1 MGEIVAL
8 LQLNPI
14 VGDIDANVAE
24 IERAIALAAANGAVI
39 AWTSELAVCGYP
51 PRDLLLEEGFV
62 VRCQDAASTVQSP
75 ILTLVGTPIDSGTE
89 RTKPANGAVRVGPD
103 GSSEVVCRKQLLP
116 TYDVFDEARYF
127 EPNLDVGLSS
137 AAGMY
142 LGVTICED
150 AWQHV
155 GDVPTDYRT
164 DPIEQ
169 LAERQHNDGALG
181 LTVNLSASPY
191 HLSKG
196 GERAALVRAAAATL
210 GHPFA
215 LCNQVGGND
224 DLLFDGRSLVA
235 WPDGTVVQAPG
246 WCIGVL
252 LVDLD
257 DPTASSW
264 LAWPEGE
271 CGTDCRCFVE
281 MVAPGSEPAVPD
293 SGADLLCAVTT
304 GLGDYCRKSGIDSLV
319 LGLSG
324 GIDSAVCAAIA
335 ARAVGPSNVLGLSMP
350 SRHSSQHSIE
360 DATATAQALG
370 IELLSMP
377 INELHKE
384 AEETLAVELEDGNP
398 VAAEN
403 LQARIRGMLVMGAA
417 NARGSMAVATGNK
430 SELAVGYCT
439 LYGDMNGGYAPLGD
453 LYKTQVYEL
462 AKAINEEAESSG
474 NVPPITES
482 TLTKAPSAELSPDQ
496 VDQDT
501 LPPYDI
507 LDVILRSLIEDGA
520 TPDRIVSEGHNP
532 STVTWVDERLE
543 ASEHKR
549 WQMPPAPRVSERAF
563 GQGWRRPL
571 ASRGR

>member
-1 MGEIVAL
+1 MGELVAL

-62 VRCQDAASTVQSP
+62 VRCQDAASAVQSP
-75 ILTLVGTPIDSGTE
+75 IPTLVGTPIDSGTE

-127 EPNLDVGLSS
+127 EPNLDAGLSS
-137 AAGMY
+137 AAGMH

-169 LAERQHNDGALG
+169 LAERRHNGGALR

-191 HLSKG
+191 HLSK
-196 GERAALVRAAAATL
+196 EDDRAALARAAAGTL

-257 DPTASSW
+257 DPTAASW

-271 CGTDCRCFVE
+271 CGPDCRCFVE
-281 MVAPGSEPAVPD
+281 VVSPGSEPTAPD

-304 GLGDYCRKSGIDSLV
+304 GLGDYCRKSGINSLV

-350 SRHSSQHSIE
+350 SRHSSQHSID

-377 INELHKE
+377 INELHE
-384 AEETLAVELEDGNP
+384 GAEETLAAELEDGNL

-462 AKAINEEAESSG
+462 AKAINEDAESSRK
-474 NVPPITES
+474 PRPITES
-482 TLTKAPSAELSPDQ
+482 TLTKPPSAELSPDQ

-501 LPPYDI
+501 LPPYDT
-507 LDVILRSLIEDGA
+507 LDDILRALIEDGA
-520 TPDRIVSEGHNP
+520 SPDRIVSEGHDP

-563 GQGWRRPL
+563 GQGWRQPL
-571 ASRGR
+571 AVKR

>member
-1 MGEIVAL
+1 MGEVVAL
-8 LQLNPI
+8 LQLNPT
-14 VGDIDANVAE
+14 VGDLESNVAE
-24 IERAIALAAANGAVI
+24 IERAAALAASNGASV
-39 AWTSELAVCGYP
+39 AWTCELAVCGYP
-51 PRDLLLEEGFV
+51 PRDLLLEDGFV
-62 VRCQDAASTVQSP
+62 EQCQVAASAVDSP
-75 ILTLVGTPIDSGTE
+75 IPLLVGSPIDSGSE
-89 RTKPANGAVRVGPD
+89 RTKPANGAVRVGPG
-103 GSSEVVCRKQLLP
+103 GSGEVTCRKQLLP

-127 EPNLDVGLSS
+127 EPNLDAGLAT
-137 AAGMY
+137 AAGMH

-155 GDVPTDYRT
+155 GDVPSDYRT

-169 LAERQHNDGALG
+169 LAEWQQRDGPLE
-181 LTVNLSASPY
+181 LTANLSASPY
-191 HLSKG
+191 HLAKE
-196 GERAALVRAAAATL
+196 GERAALARAAAATL

-224 DLLFDGRSLVA
+224 DLIFDGRSLVA

-257 DPTASSW
+257 DPTAASW

-271 CGTDCRCFVE
+271 CGPDCRCFVE
-281 MVAPGSEPAVPD
+281 MVSPGSEPTAPD

-304 GLGDYCRKSGIDSLV
+304 GLGDYCRKSGINSLV

-350 SRHSSQHSIE
+350 SRHSSQHSID
-360 DATATAQALG
+360 DATATARALG

-377 INELHKE
+377 INELHE
-384 AEETLAVELEDGNP
+384 GAEKTLAAELEDGDP

-462 AKAINEEAESSG
+462 AKAINEDAESSRKTR
-474 NVPPITES
+474 PITES
-482 TLTKAPSAELSPDQ
+482 TLTKPPSAELSPDQ

-501 LPPYDI
+501 LPPYDT
-507 LDVILRSLIEDGA
+507 LDDILRALIEDGA
-520 TPDRIVSEGHNP
+520 SPDRIVSEGHDP
-532 STVTWVDERLE
+532 STVIWVDERLE

-563 GQGWRRPL
+563 GQGWRQPL
-571 ASRGR
+571 AVKR

>member
-1 MGEIVAL
+1 MGEFVAL

-62 VRCQDAASTVQSP
+62 VRCQDAANAVQSP
-75 ILTLVGTPIDSGTE
+75 IPTLIGTPIDSGTE

-127 EPNLDVGLSS
+127 EPGLDAGLFSAVG
-137 AAGMY
+137 MH

-155 GDVPTDYRT
+155 GDVPADYRT

-181 LTVNLSASPY
+181 LTINLSASPY
-191 HLSKG
+191 HLSKE
-196 GERAALVRAAAATL
+196 GERAALARAAAATL

-215 LCNQVGGND
+215 LCNQIGGND

-246 WCIGVL
+246 WCMGVL

-257 DPTASSW
+257 DPTAASW

-281 MVAPGSEPAVPD
+281 MVSPGSEPNAPD

-304 GLGDYCRKSGIDSLV
+304 GLGDYCRKSGINSLV

-350 SRHSSQHSIE
+350 SRYSSQHSID
-360 DATATAQALG
+360 DATATARALG

-377 INELHKE
+377 INKLHE
-384 AEETLAVELEDGNP
+384 GAEETLAAELKDGDP

-462 AKAINEEAESSG
+462 AKAINEDAGSSK
-474 NVPPITES
+474 NTPPITES
-482 TLTKAPSAELSPDQ
+482 TLTKPPSAELSPDQ

-507 LDVILRSLIEDGA
+507 LDDILRALIEDGA
-520 TPDRIVSEGHNP
+520 SPDRIVSEGHDP

-543 ASEHKR
+543 VSEHKR

-563 GQGWRRPL
+563 GQGWRQPL
-571 ASRGR
+571 AVKR

>member
-1 MGEIVAL
+1 MGELVAL

-62 VRCQDAASTVQSP
+62 VRCQDAASAVQSP
-75 ILTLVGTPIDSGTE
+75 IPTLVGTPIDSGTE

-127 EPNLDVGLSS
+127 EPNLDAGLSS
-137 AAGMY
+137 AAGMH

-169 LAERQHNDGALG
+169 LVGRRHNGGALG

-191 HLSKG
+191 HLSK
-196 GERAALVRAAAATL
+196 EDDRAALARAAAGTL

-257 DPTASSW
+257 DPTAASW

-271 CGTDCRCFVE
+271 CGPDCRCFVE
-281 MVAPGSEPAVPD
+281 VVSPGSEPTAPD

-304 GLGDYCRKSGIDSLV
+304 GLGDYCRKSGINSLV

-350 SRHSSQHSIE
+350 SRHSSQHSID
-360 DATATAQALG
+360 DAIATAQALG

-377 INELHKE
+377 INELHE
-384 AEETLAVELEDGNP
+384 GAEETLAAELEDGNP

-453 LYKTQVYEL
+453 LYKTQVYEM
-462 AKAINEEAESSG
+462 AKAINEDAESSRKTR
-474 NVPPITES
+474 PITES
-482 TLTKAPSAELSPDQ
+482 TLTKPPSAELSPNQ

-501 LPPYDI
+501 LPPYDT
-507 LDVILRSLIEDGA
+507 LDDILRALIEGGA
-520 TPDRIVSEGHNP
+520 SPDRIVSEGHDP

-563 GQGWRRPL
+563 GQGWRQPL
-571 ASRGR
+571 AVKR

>member
-1 MGEIVAL
+1 MAGLVAL

-14 VGDIDANVAE
+14 VGDIESNVAE
-24 IERAIALAAANGAVI
+24 IERASALAAERGAVL

-62 VRCQDAASTVQSP
+62 ERCQDAASAVRSP
-75 ILTLVGTPIDSGTE
+75 IPTLVGTPIDSGAE
-89 RTKPANGAVRVGPD
+89 RTKPANGAMRIGPD
-103 GSSEVVCRKQLLP
+103 RSSEVVCRKQLLP

-127 EPNLDVGLSS
+127 EPNLDAGIAN
-137 AAGMY
+137 AAGMH

-150 AWQHV
+150 AWQHA
-155 GDVPTDYRT
+155 GDVPSDYRT

-169 LAERQHNDGALG
+169 LAEWQQNVGPLN

-191 HLSKG
+191 HLAKE
-196 GERAALVRAAAATL
+196 GERATLARTAAVTL

-224 DLLFDGRSLVA
+224 DLVFDGRSVVA
-235 WPDGTVVQAPG
+235 WPNGAIVQAPG
-246 WCIGVL
+246 WCSGIL
-252 LVDLD
+252 LFEIDN
-257 DPTASSW
+257 PASSEW
-264 LAWPEGE
+264 VSLVTATPHDGCDCSCQIVENGFPQVPEAG
-271 CGTDCRCFVE
+271 R
-281 MVAPGSEPAVPD
+281 
-293 SGADLLCAVTT
+293 DLLCAVTC
-304 GLGDYCRKSGIDSLV
+304 GLRDYCRKSGIRSLV
-319 LGLSG
+319 LGMSG
-324 GIDSAVCAAIA
+324 GIDSAVCTAIA
-335 ARAVGPSNVLGLSMP
+335 ARAIGPENVLGLSMP
-350 SRHSSQHSIE
+350 SRHSSQHSI
-360 DATATAQALG
+360 DDAAATARALE

-377 INELHKE
+377 INDLHEE
-384 AEETLAVELEDGNP
+384 AEETLAAELEDGNP

-462 AKAINEEAESSG
+462 AKAINEDAESSG
-474 NVPPITES
+474 RSPPITAS
-482 TLTKAPSAELSPDQ
+482 TMTKPPSAELSPDQ

-507 LDVILRSLIEDGA
+507 LDAILRALIEDGA
-520 TPDRIVSEGHNP
+520 SPGRVVSTGHDQ
-532 STVTWVDERLE
+532 STVSWVDEHLE

-563 GQGWRRPL
+563 GQGWRQPL
-571 ASRGR
+571 AVKR

>member
-1 MGEIVAL
+1 MAGLVAL

-14 VGDIDANVAE
+14 VGDIEFNVAE
-24 IERAIALAAANGAVI
+24 IERASALAATKGAVL

-62 VRCQDAASTVQSP
+62 NRCQDAASAVQSP
-75 ILTLVGTPIDSGTE
+75 IPTLVGTPIDSGSE

-127 EPNLDVGLSS
+127 EGNHDAGLAN
-137 AAGMY
+137 AAGMH

-155 GDVPTDYRT
+155 GDVPSDYLT

-169 LAERQHNDGALG
+169 LAEWQQSDGPLN

-191 HLSKG
+191 HLAKEG
-196 GERAALVRAAAATL
+196 GRATLARAAAGTL

-224 DLLFDGRSLVA
+224 DLVFDGRSVVA
-235 WPDGTVVQAPG
+235 WPNGVVVQAPG
-246 WCIGVL
+246 WCSGILLFEIGN
-252 LVDLD
+252 
-257 DPTASSW
+257 PASSEW
-264 LAWPEGE
+264 IPLATATPHDGCDCNCQIVEDGFPQVPE
-271 CGTDCRCFVE
+271 
-281 MVAPGSEPAVPD
+281 AGS
-293 SGADLLCAVTT
+293 DLLCAVTC
-304 GLGDYCRKSGIDSLV
+304 GLRDYCRKSGIRSLV
-319 LGLSG
+319 LGMSG
-324 GIDSAVCAAIA
+324 GIDSAVCTAIA
-335 ARAVGPSNVLGLSMP
+335 ARAIGPENVLGLSMP
-350 SRHSSQHSIE
+350 SKHSSKHSI
-360 DATATAQALG
+360 DDAIATARALE

-377 INELHKE
+377 INELHEE
-384 AEETLAVELEDGNP
+384 AEETLAAELEGGNP

-462 AKAINEEAESSG
+462 AEAINEDAKSSG
-474 NVPPITES
+474 RPLPITAS
-482 TLTKAPSAELSPDQ
+482 TMAKPPSAELSPGQ

-507 LDVILRSLIEDGA
+507 LDEILRALIEDGA
-520 TPDRIVSEGHNP
+520 SPERVVSAGHDQ
-532 STVTWVDERLE
+532 SMVSWVGEHLE

-563 GQGWRRPL
+563 GQGWRQPL
-571 ASRGR
+571 AVKR